1 VQNRRRPSKF
11 WQGAG
16 SLSMTT
22 DAAVT
27 AGLVLKRGR
36 GQVGVDRIGLL
47 EAIRRE
53 GSING
58 AAKAQGLSYKGA
70 WDAVQALNNL
80 FDQPLVSTRAG
91 GRQGGLAQV
100 TPEGEALIAAFR
112 SVETELAHVLDAFQ
126 KRLADP
132 AAAPL
137 QTLLW
142 SLAMKT
148 SARNALRGTVTRV
161 TPGAVNA
168 EVVLDIGGGCEITA
182 IITRHSIDDLGLQ
195 PGRAAI
201 ALIKSSMVL
210 LATGGETLRTSAR
223 NQLRGTVVQ
232 VEEGAVNCE
241 VVLEIGPAKTLVA
254 TITRESVDE
263 LDLRAGEPATALI
276 KASHVILAVE

>member
-1 VQNRRRPSKF
+1 MMANV
-11 WQGAG
+11 G
-16 SLSMTT
+16 
-22 DAAVT
+22 VT
-27 AGLVLKRGR
+27 AGLVLKRGER
-36 GQVGVDRIGLL
+36 GQVGMDRISLL

-53 GSING
+53 GSIGG

-80 FDQPLVSTRAG
+80 FNRPLVAAQAG
-91 GRQGGLAQV
+91 GRHGGLAQV

-132 AAAPL
+132 AAPPL
-137 QTLLW
+137 GTFLW

-148 SARNALRGTVTRV
+148 SARNALRGTVTRA
-161 TPGAVNA
+161 TPGAVNS

-182 IITRHSIDDLGLQ
+182 IVTRHSADDLGLQ
-195 PGRAAI
+195 PGREAI
-201 ALIKSSMVL
+201 ALIKSNMVL
-210 LATGGETLRTSAR
+210 LARGDDAIRTSAR
-223 NQLRGTVVQ
+223 NQLKGAVVQ

-241 VVLEIGPAKTLVA
+241 VTLEIGPAKTLVA
-254 TITRESVDE
+254 TLTRESVDE
-263 LDLRAGEPATALI
+263 LDLRAGERATALI